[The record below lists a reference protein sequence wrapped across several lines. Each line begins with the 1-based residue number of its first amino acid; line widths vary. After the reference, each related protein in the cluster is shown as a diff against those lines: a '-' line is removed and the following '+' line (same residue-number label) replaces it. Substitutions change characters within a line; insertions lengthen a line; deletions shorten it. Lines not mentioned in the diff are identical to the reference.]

1 MKSQERIILAQKQRP
16 LGRPPQNKNTKST
29 KDKIVEIATKLFL
42 SKGYQII
49 SMEDVAKECDVTKA
63 TVYYYYA
70 TKADLFTDAMIQ
82 MMARIRE
89 NMHKLLSTSK
99 PLKERLLDVVKV
111 HLTATMNID
120 IQSFMR
126 DAKISLSDDHVK
138 QMQHAEDKMYEVLDH
153 VIHKAMQEGEIP
165 KGHSLLSAH
174 AFVALLYVG
183 NYKDVNQKPLIENI
197 DELAATIVDFY
208 WNGLGH

>member
-1 MKSQERIILAQKQRP
+1 MEQKQRP

-29 KDKIVEIATKLFL
+29 KDKIVTIATKLFL
-42 SKGYQII
+42 SRGYQIV

-70 TKADLFTDAMIQ
+70 TKADLFTDTMIQ

-89 NMHKLLSTSK
+89 NMHKILSIDK
-99 PLKERLLDVVKV
+99 PLKERLLDVAKV
-111 HLTATMNID
+111 HLKATIHID
-120 IQSFMR
+120 IKGFMK
-126 DAKISLSDDHVK
+126 DAKISLSEDHLK
-138 QMQHAEDKMYEVLDH
+138 QMQQAEDQMYEILNQ
-153 VIHKAMQEGEIP
+153 VIQKAMQDGELP

-183 NYKDVNQKPLIENI
+183 DYKDVNKKSLIS
-197 DELAATIVDFY
+197 DADSLAVNIVDFY

>member
-1 MKSQERIILAQKQRP
+1 MILEQKQRP

-29 KDKIVEIATKLFL
+29 KDKIVDIATKLFL
-42 SKGYQII
+42 SKGYQIV

-70 TKADLFTDAMIQ
+70 TKADLFTDTMIQ
-82 MMARIRE
+82 MMARIRD
-89 NMHKLLSTSK
+89 NMHKILSTSK
-99 PLKERLLDVVKV
+99 PLKERLLDIAKV

-120 IQSFMR
+120 IKSFMR
-126 DAKISLSDDHVK
+126 DAKISLSEDHLK
-138 QMQHAEDKMYEVLDH
+138 QMQQAEDKMYEVLDQA
-153 VIHKAMQEGEIP
+153 IHKAIQKGEIP

-183 NYKDVNQKPLIENI
+183 DYKDVNQKPLITNI
-197 DELAATIVDFY
+197 DNLAVSIVDFY

>member
-1 MKSQERIILAQKQRP
+1 MAQKQRP

-89 NMHKLLSTSK
+89 NMHKLLSINK

-120 IQSFMR
+120 IKSFMR

-138 QMQHAEDKMYEVLDH
+138 QMQQAEDKMYEVLDQ
-153 VIHKAMQEGEIP
+153 VIHKAMQEDEIP

-197 DELAATIVDFY
+197 DELAVKIVDFY

>member
-1 MKSQERIILAQKQRP
+1 MEQKQRP

-29 KDKIVEIATKLFL
+29 KDKIVDIATKLFL
-42 SKGYQII
+42 SKGYQVV

-70 TKADLFTDAMIQ
+70 TKADLFTDTMIQ
-82 MMARIRE
+82 MMGRIRE
-89 NMHKLLSTSK
+89 NMHKILSTDK
-99 PLKERLLDVVKV
+99 PLKERLLDVAKI
-111 HLTATMNID
+111 HLKATINID
-120 IQSFMR
+120 IKGFMK
-126 DAKISLSDDHVK
+126 DAKISLSEDHLK
-138 QMQHAEDKMYEVLDH
+138 QMQQAEDQMYAILDQ

-183 NYKDVNQKPLIENI
+183 DYKDVNKKSLIS
-197 DELAATIVDFY
+197 DADSLAVNIVDFY

>member
-1 MKSQERIILAQKQRP
+1 MEQKQRP

-29 KDKIVEIATKLFL
+29 KDKIVDIATKLFL
-42 SKGYQII
+42 SKGYQVV
-49 SMEDVAKECDVTKA
+49 SMEDVAKECNVTKA

-70 TKADLFTDAMIQ
+70 TKADLFTDTMIQ

-89 NMHKLLSTSK
+89 NMHKILSTDK
-99 PLKERLLDVVKV
+99 PLKERLLDVAKV
-111 HLTATMNID
+111 HLKATINID
-120 IQSFMR
+120 IKGFMK
-126 DAKISLSDDHVK
+126 DAKISLSEDHLK
-138 QMQHAEDKMYEVLDH
+138 QMQKAEDQMYEILDQ
-153 VIHKAMQEGEIP
+153 VIQKAMQEGEIP

-183 NYKDVNQKPLIENI
+183 DYKDENKKSLIADADRLAVN
-197 DELAATIVDFY
+197 IVDFY